1 MHRVHAR
8 RAGRAE
14 LTTGFT
20 TLPEPQS
27 IGSVPRGQQLLAG
40 EFLFSG
46 LMVSDPNLSPWDIA
60 LANPAVADEIH
71 SCFWLD
77 DLAAVGSDIA
87 RDTAQNWVQDWIDRF
102 GNGQGQGWLPDV
114 AGRRMIRWIQHG
126 AFVTR
131 GLGAGRQ
138 AKFFVSLARQTLFL
152 SKRWRAMRPGLARC
166 AALAGTIHAALSL
179 KGQEPHLDPA
189 VSAMARDCET
199 VIDAGGGIATRNP
212 QDLLDL
218 LSLLNWTSEALLR
231 TGREVPPEITR
242 AVDRIALTLRGLRHA
257 DGSLARFHG
266 GGRGPDGQL
275 DQALAASGLKDLP
288 GPGPHMGFVRLSG
301 GRTTL
306 IVDAAAPSKG
316 PDSPNA
322 HASTLGFELTS
333 GRRPMI
339 VNCGSGARFGP
350 EWQRAS
356 RATPSHSTLG
366 LEGISS
372 ARLAPPG
379 RASAGQE
386 WLSDTPTLVRGQI
399 ADDNPRLL
407 ELSHNGYQPQYG
419 LTHARILSLSADGRT
434 LTGEDLLTTLD
445 AKDERRFDKAGPD
458 GVGWTIRFHL
468 HPDVE
473 AAPEAT
479 GTTIRL
485 TLKSGE
491 IWVFDH
497 DGHAELA
504 LLPSVYLENGRLTPS
519 PTQQVVLS
527 GRSLAYA
534 TRVRWSLAKA
544 QGTPDVLRDLVQA
557 DPLDCVE

>member
-27 IGSVPRGQQLLAG
+27 IGSLPRGQQLLAG

-46 LMVSDPNLSPWDIA
+46 LMITDPALSPLDIA

-102 GNGQGQGWLPDV
+102 GNGQRQGWLPDV
-114 AGRRMIRWIQHG
+114 AGRRVIRWIQHG
-126 AFVTR
+126 AFLTR
-131 GLGAGRQ
+131 RVGAGRQ

-152 SKRWRAMRPGLARC
+152 SKRWRVMRPGLARC

-189 VSAMARDCET
+189 ISAMARDCET

-306 IVDAAAPSKG
+306 IVDAAAPPKG

-339 VNCGSGARFGP
+339 VNCGSGARFGA

-366 LEGISS
+366 LEGVSS

-379 RASAGQE
+379 RARAGQE

-434 LTGEDLLTTLD
+434 LTGEDLLTTLE